1 MIAKFSKVAFVVATL
16 ALAAQ
21 AQAQTAVTNR
31 SQITNG
37 QTFSWAGHPASNP
50 FTVALGPVSMTVGS
64 NTGGSWY
71 SPCQAGLCWGGGF
84 TDGDNILFGFRN
96 TTYTFSFSQ
105 AISGFATQ
113 AWYNNGGGAVTI
125 NSFLGSN
132 NTGTFNFTTGGGA
145 AANANQAS
153 VIGVLDNNGFD
164 KLVVSAGNEFAVNQ
178 VTYDATTTVPEPT
191 SVALIAVGLA
201 GMGIAARR
209 RRATAYVVLAPP
221 AGRSPIKATGPFCMR
236 AGCRQ
241 RILHVGCPFS
251 RAFGGPTGR
260 HCSCLPSRSGRRH
273 GSCHTSV
280 RSPGCARPTR
290 SLRTS
295 RCVRSPATRSPPSSY
310 ADAWY
315 W

>member
-37 QTFSWAGHPASNP
+37 QTFSWAGHPAANP
-50 FTVALGPVSMTVGS
+50 FTVALGPVAMTVGS

-71 SPCQAGLCWGGGF
+71 SPCKAGLCWGGGF

-164 KLVVSAGNEFAVNQ
+164 KLVVNAGGEFAVNQ
-178 VTYDATTTVPEPT
+178 VTYDATTVPEPT
-191 SVALIAVGLA
+191 SVALIALGLA
-201 GMGIAARR
+201 GMGIAAHR
-209 RRATAYVVLAPP
+209 RRATA
-221 AGRSPIKATGPFCMR
+221 
-236 AGCRQ
+236 
-241 RILHVGCPFS
+241 
-251 RAFGGPTGR
+251 
-260 HCSCLPSRSGRRH
+260 
-273 GSCHTSV
+273 
-280 RSPGCARPTR
+280 
-290 SLRTS
+290 
-295 RCVRSPATRSPPSSY
+295 
-310 ADAWY
+310 
-315 W
+315 